1 MKEKMNISSQNV
13 NYPRISDKSLDKNFN
28 SFSIPIIRDE
38 NLFKKFELF
47 FCKNK
52 LYLNNDYDRNNS
64 QAFLKDKNKYLSNME
79 LDDRIEGEDGENT
92 VIETCNNSHIK
103 KHIHKIQKNISNSKD
118 NNTNKNNNSK
128 IIDNGNDIKDS
139 NHNLSFEGNT
149 GYGPGSLFDT
159 GKADLLCLV
168 LGMNNNNN

>member
-1 MKEKMNISSQNV
+1 MKEKINISIENM

-28 SFSIPIIRDE
+28 SFSNIPIRDE
-38 NLFKKFELF
+38 QLFKKFELF

-64 QAFLKDKNKYLSNME
+64 QIFLNDKNKFLSKIE
-79 LDDRIEGEDGENT
+79 LDDHIEGEEAEST

-103 KHIHKIQKNISNSKD
+103 KHMQKIHKNNSKD
-118 NNTNKNNNSK
+118 NNTNKNSKNK
-128 IIDNGNDIKDS
+128 IIENINDIKDS

-149 GYGPGSLFDT
+149 GNAPGSLFDT
-159 GKADLLCLV
+159 GKTDLLCLV
-168 LGMNNNNN
+168 LGMNNNNI